1 MSFALKPRT
10 GTKSFHLFHDNSKIG
25 TLAAPIEDS
34 EAGSAWAILI
44 GDAVDDHG
52 ALPAPLRHFYTEFSS
67 LDAALAFLGLSEAP
81 EHPVYVPWSYQD
93 SFVSAVA
100 A

>member
-10 GTKSFHLFHDNSKIG
+10 GTKCYHLFHDNTKIG
-25 TLAAPIEDS
+25 TLAAPIEGS
-34 EAGSAWAILI
+34 EAGSAWAILVNDTI
-44 GDAVDDHG
+44 ADHSG
-52 ALPAPLRHFYTEFSS
+52 MPAPLKHFYTEFAS

-81 EHPVYVPWSYQD
+81 EHPVYVPWSYQAG
-93 SFVSAVA
+93 FQSAVA